1 MKKEFFV
8 RNIMGGM
15 FMKLY
20 TVTYKGVE
28 EGIQVEKDRFFF
40 LSVGEEGRGR
50 KLARLP
56 MVDELGL
63 QTMRTVSC
71 PERGRISMT
80 PFSCPICGEAYTPKN
95 IAFRG
100 PGFMHTVGTVEAPGV
115 LMKASVIRTRE
126 KGTILLVPPKGEDKK
141 ALVKLAIRAG
151 YRGSTEVKFSDNGI
165 WILKQGLSAQ
175 GKAGAMGNHKEYLVV
190 MDPGSSVVVQRFGRL
205 YDTPSLVRV
214 SWDGDNLNFETF

>member
-100 PGFMHTVGTVEAPGV
+100 PGFMHTVGTVEAPV
-115 LMKASVIRTRE
+115 
-126 KGTILLVPPKGEDKK
+126 LLVPPKGEDKK